1 MGVLMNTLEI
11 TLLILLWVLLGP
23 LSVLIMYPPEE

>member
-1 MGVLMNTLEI
+1 MNTFEI
-11 TLLILLWVLLGP
+11 ILLILLWVLLGP

>member
-1 MGVLMNTLEI
+1 MSTLEI